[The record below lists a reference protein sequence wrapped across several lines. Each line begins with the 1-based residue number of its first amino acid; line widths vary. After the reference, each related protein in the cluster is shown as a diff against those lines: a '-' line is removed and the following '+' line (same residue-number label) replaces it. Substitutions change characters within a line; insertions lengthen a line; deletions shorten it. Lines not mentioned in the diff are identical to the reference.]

1 MKKYFSII
9 FENALKVWGAS
20 WIGFLVVVIPLYVMR
35 GKGVSTKIQDI
46 VSAIICGVSVMVALF
61 LFFIWEGR
69 KKEFMNAP
77 MKALLFNSAVPVLL
91 WALVGSV
98 LRGDSFLVLTYVV
111 PFCNALT
118 GIETVDFHFF
128 TTFPFALLFG
138 FFYAVAIFLGYWY
151 GRKHQKW

>member
-1 MKKYFSII
+1 MKKYLGTIAL
-9 FENALKVWGAS
+9 NATKICGAS
-20 WIGFLVVVIPLYVMR
+20 WIGFLVAFIPLYIMR
-35 GKGVSTKIQDI
+35 GEGVSTKIQDI

-77 MKALLFNSAVPVLL
+77 MKELLFNSAAPVLL

-118 GIETVDFHFF
+118 GIETADFRFF
-128 TTFPFALLFG
+128 TPFPFALLFG